1 MVVKVM
7 TKALNRPL
15 LILDLDETL
24 IRGATKALDR
34 APEME
39 LAHYF
44 VYFRP
49 HVREFLAQ
57 CNENYTLAIWSSAT
71 IAYIAPIARAVW
83 KGLPDPLFVW
93 DRSYC
98 TVRYDFHKSNEYY
111 IKDLRKVQA
120 KGLDLGQVLMVDDE
134 LRKVSYQYANAIC
147 VSQFLGDLADRELP
161 DLSAYLESIKDI
173 SDYRKIDKSNWRQ
186 QQRG

>member
-1 MVVKVM
+1 MVVNAVIKPSD
-7 TKALNRPL
+7 RPL

-24 IRGATKALDR
+24 IRGATQALDR
-34 APEME
+34 APDMM

-57 CNENYTLAIWSSAT
+57 CNEKFTLALWSSAT

-98 TVRYDFHKSNEYY
+98 TVRYDFHKNQEYY
-111 IKDLRKVQA
+111 IKDLRKVEA
-120 KGLDLGQVLMVDDE
+120 RGIALSRVLMVDDE
-134 LRKVSYQYANAIC
+134 LRKVSFQHANAIC
-147 VSQFLGDLADRELP
+147 VQQFLGDLADSELLELLRYLDSIREL
-161 DLSAYLESIKDI
+161 A
-173 SDYRKIDKSNWRQ
+173 DYRKIDKSSWRQ
-186 QQRG
+186 KQSD

>member
-1 MVVKVM
+1 MVA
-7 TKALNRPL
+7 TKPL

-24 IRGATKALDR
+24 IRGATAALDR
-34 APEME
+34 APEMV

-49 HVREFLAQ
+49 HVTEFLAQ
-57 CNENYTLAIWSSAT
+57 VNENFTLALWSSAT
-71 IAYIAPIARAVW
+71 MAYIAPIARAVW

-98 TVRYDFHKSNEYY
+98 TIRYDFHQGHEYY
-111 IKDLRKVQA
+111 IKDLRKVAA
-120 KGLDLGQVLMVDDE
+120 KGIDLGQILMVDDE

-147 VSQFLGDLADRELP
+147 VRQFLGESDDRELL
-161 DLSAYLESIKDI
+161 DLASYLETIREF
-173 SDYRKIDKSNWRQ
+173 SDFRKIDKSNWRQ
-186 QQRG
+186 SLNG

>member
-1 MVVKVM
+1 MDA
-7 TKALNRPL
+7 TKPL

-24 IRGATKALDR
+24 IRGATAVLDR
-34 APEME
+34 APEMV

-57 CNENYTLAIWSSAT
+57 VNENFTLALWSSAT
-71 IAYIAPIARAVW
+71 MAYIAPIARAVW
-83 KGLPDPLFVW
+83 NGLPDPLFVW

-98 TVRYDFHKSNEYY
+98 TIRYDFHQGQEYY
-111 IKDLRKVQA
+111 VKDLRKVAA
-120 KGLDLGQVLMVDDE
+120 KGIDLGQILMVDDE

-147 VSQFLGDLADRELP
+147 VQQFLGDLADRELF
-161 DLSAYLESIKDI
+161 DLSSYLGTIKEFPDF
-173 SDYRKIDKSNWRQ
+173 RKIDKSNWRQ
-186 QQRG
+186 SLNG